1 MIKECCAE
9 NIKYLK
15 DIIKNDIY
23 QNVYLYIDTSTY
35 GFENQD
41 IQTWIVAENE
51 IDTVIVYKYYNSFQL
66 FQISEPSDGNI
77 KEICFLSE
85 QNQIQ
90 MMSGCVNLIRRISN
104 MLPRWEKNEGIIMR
118 AGEKAAKE
126 DCEIFKASP
135 EECLEIA
142 ELICADEGIGGH
154 YSMELLEEQLKDRM
168 LNWNCQNFVLR
179 ENGKIVS
186 HMGTYADIDGI
197 AVLGGL
203 VTAPEVRG
211 KGYGKRVLQSL
222 TAQVLKEK
230 KIPVLYCYE
239 QDVMEWYQHLGWIQ
253 VYHCA
258 KLERK

>member
-1 MIKECCAE
+1 
-9 NIKYLK
+9 
-15 DIIKNDIY
+15 
-23 QNVYLYIDTSTY
+23 
-35 GFENQD
+35 
-41 IQTWIVAENE
+41 
-51 IDTVIVYKYYNSFQL
+51 
-66 FQISEPSDGNI
+66 
-77 KEICFLSE
+77 
-85 QNQIQ
+85 
-90 MMSGCVNLIRRISN
+90 
-104 MLPRWEKNEGIIMR
+104 
-118 AGEKAAKE
+118 
-126 DCEIFKASP
+126 
-135 EECLEIA
+135 
-142 ELICADEGIGGH
+142 
-154 YSMELLEEQLKDRM
+154 M